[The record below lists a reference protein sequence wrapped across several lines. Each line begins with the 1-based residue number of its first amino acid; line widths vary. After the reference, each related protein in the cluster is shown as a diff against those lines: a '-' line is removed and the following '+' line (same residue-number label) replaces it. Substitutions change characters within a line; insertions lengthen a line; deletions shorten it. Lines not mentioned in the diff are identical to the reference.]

1 MRAEEDEDKKEKRN
15 KADKTEENENKTGF
29 CLRKGER
36 LDDLQRNQLKLIQN
50 PSKFCFGMDA
60 VLLSGY
66 AAVKRGGRCLDLGSG
81 NGIIPILL
89 SAKTEGAEFV
99 GLEIQEESADMARR
113 SIEGNGLTGRVRI
126 ETGDIREASRIFGMA
141 SFDVVTSNPPYM
153 TGGHGLKSEDMARM
167 IARHELLCSLSDL
180 TREASRVLKPGGKF
194 FLVHRPFRLAE
205 IIRELSAWQLEPQR
219 MRLVYPYV
227 DKEPNMVLIE
237 AVKGGRA
244 RMTVERPLI
253 VYQEPGVY
261 TREIYETYGY

>member
-1 MRAEEDEDKKEKRN
+1 MEKKIEINGQRE
-15 KADKTEENENKTGF
+15 AF
-29 CLRKGER
+29 RLREGER
-36 LDDLQRNQLKLIQN
+36 LDDLQRNHLKLIQN

-66 AAVKRGGRCLDLGSG
+66 ASVKKGGRCLDLGSG

-113 SIEGNGLTGRVRI
+113 SVEGNGLEGRVRI
-126 ETGDIREASRIFGMA
+126 ETGDIREASQIFGMA

-153 TGGHGLKSEDMARM
+153 TSGHGLKNEDFART
-167 IARHELLCSLSDL
+167 IARHELLCSLADL
-180 TREASRVLKPGGKF
+180 ARETARVLKPGGKF

-205 IIRELSAWQLEPQR
+205 IVRELSVQSLEPKR

-227 DKEPNMVLIE
+227 DKEPNMVLLE
-237 AVKGGRA
+237 AVKGGSP

-253 VYQEPGVY
+253 VYQAPGVY
-261 TREIYETYGY
+261 TAEIYETYGY